1 MRTTFIE
8 TLCAL
13 AEEDERVFLLVGDLG
28 YSVVEPFAERFP
40 DRYVNVGVAE
50 QNMTGLAAGLAHC
63 GNVVFTYSI
72 ANFPT
77 LRCLE
82 QIRNDVCYHEAN
94 VKIVAVGGGMAYGPQ
109 GYTHHGVEDLA
120 ILRALPNLAVV
131 APADPVETR
140 LATRAL
146 VDWPGPCYL
155 RLEKAGEPVVH
166 QTEPKFRIGKGILV
180 RGGSDVALLSIGGML
195 QTTLEAA
202 DLLRNEGGIRARVI
216 SLHTLSPFDDD
227 LILAAA
233 RETGGIV
240 CIEEHR
246 APGPLY
252 EGFATTLIRE
262 GTSCRVAAANLG
274 EEIAKTA
281 QSRSA
286 YRQLIGLTA
295 PALADRVRSLLHSKR
310 VVSS

>member
-1 MRTTFIE
+1 MRTAFIE
-8 TLCAL
+8 TLCTL
-13 AEEDERVFLLVGDLG
+13 AEEDERVFLLVADLG
-28 YSVVEPFAERFP
+28 YSVVEPFAEHFP

-50 QNMTGLAAGLAHC
+50 QNMTGMAAGLALC
-63 GNVVFTYSI
+63 GNIVFTYSI

-82 QIRNDVCYHEAN
+82 QVRNDVCYHEAN

-120 ILRALPNLAVV
+120 ILRALPNLAIV

-146 VDWPGPCYL
+146 VQWPGPCYL
-155 RLEKAGEPVVH
+155 RLEKAGDPVAH
-166 QTEPKFRIGKGILV
+166 QTDPEFRIGKGILV
-180 RGGSDVALLSIGGML
+180 RDGSDVTFLSIGGML
-195 QTTLEAA
+195 ETTLAAA
-202 DLLRNEGGIRARVI
+202 DRLAEVGLRARVV
-216 SLHTLSPFDDD
+216 SLHTLKPLDDD

-240 CIEEHR
+240 CVEEHR

-252 EGFATTLIRE
+252 EAVAATLIRE
-262 GTSCRVAAANLG
+262 GAPCRVVAANLG
-274 EEIAKTA
+274 EGTAKTA

-286 YRQLIGLTA
+286 YRQLTGLTP
-295 PALADRVRSLLHSKR
+295 PALADRASSLLRFGK
-310 VVSS
+310 VALQ